1 MNEKGYEKI
10 RIGGIQ
16 KLTLLDYPN
25 QVACTVFLGGCNM
38 RCPFC
43 HNRDLVFVPSDL
55 EWIDPEELL
64 SFLKKRKGILDAVCI
79 TGGEPLT
86 QPGLEAFVAAI
97 KNMGYL
103 VKLDTNGLFPDRLE
117 QIVETGMIDYV
128 AMDVKNTMDKYAM
141 TAGIPEAVFRKDLIK
156 KSIAFLF
163 KEKVDYEFRTTVVKE
178 LHTEEDIVSIA
189 KMIKGAKRYYLQQF
203 VDSGRCIK
211 QGLSAYT
218 KEEMEEICK
227 RAKAILPG
235 TELRGVK

>member
-10 RIGGIQ
+10 KIAGMQ

-43 HNRDLVFVPSDL
+43 HNRDLVFTPSDL
-55 EWIDPEELL
+55 VWINPEELL

-79 TGGEPLT
+79 TGGEPLM
-86 QPGLEAFVAAI
+86 QPGLEALVAAI
-97 KNMGYL
+97 KDMGYL
-103 VKLDTNGLFPDRLE
+103 VKLDTNGLFPDRL
-117 QIVETGMIDYV
+117 QHIVETGMIDYV

-141 TAGIPEAVFRKDLIK
+141 TAGVPATVFRNDLIK
-156 KSIAFLF
+156 KSITYLLN
-163 KEKVDYEFRTTVVKE
+163 EPVDYEFRTTVVKE
-178 LHTEEDIVSIA
+178 FHTEEDIISIA
-189 KMIKGAKRYYLQQF
+189 KMIEGAKRYYLQQF

-211 QGLSAYT
+211 QGLNAYT

-227 RAKAILPG
+227 KAKAVLPD